1 MSPSSQRARRGGKA
15 GRAAKPKQA
24 KPKQAKPKPGKPRKA
39 IARARRASRGPGG
52 PRAAGSRAAMVPR
65 ALKLQASP
73 ATSPS
78 PVSPERQALLRAIP
92 AVDRLLAHPLV
103 VEVARRTPRWIV
115 VAAVREVLDST
126 RAAITVGKI
135 REAPRIDDLAAAVRA
150 RAGARAKRSI
160 RKVINATGVVIHT
173 NLGRSV
179 LPEAAIAAVV
189 EVARSYSSLE
199 YDIERGQRTS
209 RTAAVDDLVARIV
222 GSEDGFAVNNNAGAV
237 LITLNTVCLGK
248 STIVSRGELVEIG
261 GSFRL
266 PDVME
271 KSGSKLV
278 EVGTTNRTRIE
289 DYEAAIT
296 RDTAAILK
304 VHHSNFAMT
313 GFVESPSTR
322 DLADL
327 AHAHSIALIED
338 LGSGALADIT
348 ATGLPREPMPQQSIA
363 DGVDVVT
370 FSGDKLLGGP
380 QAGLIAG
387 RRGLVSKMKSNPLA
401 RALRLDKLTLA
412 ALEATLRLYLEA
424 ADGSDG
430 ADITRKI
437 PTLAMLGAPLDGLE
451 RRARKVA
458 EAMAAAAGGA
468 LVVTVEKVS
477 SQVGGGSMPLAN
489 PESFAVC
496 VTSARQSADRLVKA
510 LRDCEVPVIA
520 RILEDKVCMDLRTIQ
535 PDDDDLLARQVVTAC
550 AGRG

>member
-1 MSPSSQRARRGGKA
+1 MKPDSQ
-15 GRAAKPKQA
+15 
-24 KPKQAKPKPGKPRKA
+24 
-39 IARARRASRGPGG
+39 
-52 PRAAGSRAAMVPR
+52 
-65 ALKLQASP
+65 
-73 ATSPS
+73 
-78 PVSPERQALLRAIP
+78 RQALLRAIP
-92 AVDRLLAHPLV
+92 AVDRLLADPLI
-103 VEVARRTPRWIV
+103 VELAERTPRWIV
-115 VAAVREVLDST
+115 VDAAREVLDNA
-126 RAAITVGKI
+126 RAAITAGKV
-135 REAPRIDDLAAAVRA
+135 REEPGLADLAAKVCARAEVRA
-150 RAGARAKRSI
+150 RRSI
-160 RKVINATGVVIHT
+160 RRVINATGVVIHT

-179 LPEAAIAAVV
+179 LPEAAVAAVV
-189 EVARSYSSLE
+189 EAARSYSSLE
-199 YDIERGQRTS
+199 YDLERGERTS
-209 RTAAVDDLVARIV
+209 RTAGVDDLVARIV

-237 LITLNTVCLGK
+237 LIALNTVCFGR

-266 PDVME
+266 PDVMD
-271 KSGSKLV
+271 KSGSKMV

-313 GFVESPSTR
+313 GFVEAPAIK

-338 LGSGALADIT
+338 LGSGALADL
-348 ATGLPREPMPQQSIA
+348 AAVGLPREPMPQGSIA

-387 RRGLVSKMKSNPLA
+387 RREFVSKMKSNPLA
-401 RALRLDKLTLA
+401 RALRLDKMTLA
-412 ALEATLRLYLEA
+412 ALEETLRLYLE
-424 ADGSDG
+424 GG
-430 ADITRKI
+430 DIVGKI
-437 PTLAMLGAPLDGLE
+437 PTLAMLGAPLEELE

-458 EAMAAAAGGA
+458 EAIAAAAGGA
-468 LVVTVEKVS
+468 LAVTVEKVA
-477 SQVGGGSMPLAN
+477 SQVGGGSLPLAN

-496 VTSARQSADRLVKA
+496 VTSSRQSADRVIRA

-520 RILEDKVCMDLRTIQ
+520 RILEDKVCMDLRTVQ
-535 PDDDDLLARQVVTAC
+535 PNDDDLLARQVVAAC